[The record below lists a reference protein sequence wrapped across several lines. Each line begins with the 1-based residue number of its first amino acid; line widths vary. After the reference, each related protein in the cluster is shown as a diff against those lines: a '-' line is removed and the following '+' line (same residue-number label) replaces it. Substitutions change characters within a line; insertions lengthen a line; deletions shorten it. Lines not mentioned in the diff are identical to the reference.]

1 VHAEGAFLFG
11 RSGTSAI
18 TESLTGQALSLI
30 YTPTTPVDL
39 ETPGLRDSER
49 LALSSQNVMGV
60 GFESTLSG
68 RPPISIEINRRTGP
82 RQGCT
87 HATRRH

>member
-30 YTPTTPVDL
+30 YTPTTPIDL
-39 ETPGLRDSER
+39 EAPGLG
-49 LALSSQNVMGV
+49 AM
-60 GFESTLSG
+60 
-68 RPPISIEINRRTGP
+68 
-82 RQGCT
+82 
-87 HATRRH
+87 